1 MGKIDRDPVESSPG
15 HRGREDGRVEEYFRW
30 DPLDDPR
37 FAPLIVG
44 RGNIGGKGRS
54 LLFAMAKIWDSGEE
68 TLKRVIFPRSLF
80 IAADSFD
87 EVLSQIPDLE
97 RLKAGDPG
105 ELEAAFLKAELP
117 ERVSLAVREFL
128 EEVTDPIIV
137 RSSSVLEDSLKYSF
151 AGKYLSTFEF
161 NDGGHSIEE
170 RCKKVEEDIK
180 KIYARTFFPVA
191 LAYRKKHG
199 MGTTGWGSFS

>member
-1 MGKIDRDPVESSPG
+1 MGKIDRDPVESSLGDEGRG
-15 HRGREDGRVEEYFRW
+15 HGKVEEYFRW
-30 DPLDDPR
+30 DPHEDPR

-44 RGNIGGKGRS
+44 KGNIGGKGRS

-87 EVLSQIPDLE
+87 DVLSQIPDME
-97 RLKAGDPG
+97 KLKTGDPG
-105 ELEAAFLKAELP
+105 ELETAFLKSRLP

-151 AGKYLSTFEF
+151 AGK
-161 NDGGHSIEE
+161 
-170 RCKKVEEDIK
+170 
-180 KIYARTFFPVA
+180 
-191 LAYRKKHG
+191 
-199 MGTTGWGSFS
+199 